1 MKGGKSSRCYT
12 KKDIGICVFAI
23 GLALCGCIGLE
34 EPAGADG
41 SRGELPVLRECPT
54 NDALYAEMTWKEF
67 RPFRVMVPSGV
78 EVKCCHQEEGRMLMM
93 VPDIENPVCARVYLD
108 KSEDIIDGLIECYRT
123 VACDSK
129 KHTNVDW
136 YSEAKYQDRRML
148 MDSTVFSDE
157 VSVQC
162 VCELDSGERLLFWT
176 RSTPAVADSA
186 SENLW
191 RVCRNIKFANKCL
204 DAFNCMESD
213 TPYVV
218 TREWIWEV
226 CSNLTIED
234 KLLDKFGGGKFDAA
248 SVSNGCALTKQEWED
263 PVADLGVFEWKSFE
277 QYSVYLP
284 ADVEVE
290 CCSLDVYEF
299 VFDLPGKHHYVTIC
313 AHEEDSDVLDD
324 EVEFLRLNEVPRSSA
339 AAGEK
344 VKWSYANK
352 FRQWTGIDWFIDK
365 RLSDRRLVVEHRHQS
380 EECEGVSCYCELDG
394 GPVAVLYVR
403 GSGAISCDEID
414 YFLQVCKKIEVKEK
428 DEGADAEVET
438 CENDR

>member
-1 MKGGKSSRCYT
+1 M
-12 KKDIGICVFAI
+12 
-23 GLALCGCIGLE
+23 
-34 EPAGADG
+34 
-41 SRGELPVLRECPT
+41 LRECPT
-54 NDALYAEMTWKEF
+54 NDAPYAEMTWKEF
-67 RPFRVMVPSGV
+67 RPFRVMVPSGM

-290 CCSLDVYEF
+290 CCCLDVYEF

-344 VKWSYANK
+344 VKWSYDNK

-380 EECEGVSCYCELDG
+380 EECEGVSCYCEFDE
-394 GPVAVLYVR
+394 GPVLVLYVR

>member
-1 MKGGKSSRCYT
+1 M

-394 GPVAVLYVR
+394 GPVVVLYVR